1 MRRLV
6 LIPVVLTAAT
16 CAAVIPATGAS
27 AKPPPLAI
35 TAIAGNSLGG
45 QFCTY
50 DVVVTYDG
58 RAKHGDTVAWQFL
71 HADGSKLISGAP
83 TPVALG
89 RSPFTAL
96 SLTLLDFAPP
106 AGSYVFDVQ
115 LLANGSV
122 VSEQKTETFSFNGLA
137 PPSTCPTVGTLAAY
151 P

>member
-1 MRRLV
+1 
-6 LIPVVLTAAT
+6 
-16 CAAVIPATGAS
+16 VIPATGAS

-45 QFCTY
+45 QFCRY
-50 DVVVTYDG
+50 DVVVTYTG
-58 RAKHGDTVAWQFL
+58 HAKHGDEVVWQFL
-71 HADGSKLISGAP
+71 HADGSKLVSGAP

-115 LLANGSV
+115 LLSNGSI
-122 VSEQKTETFSFNGLA
+122 VSEQKTGTFSFNGLA
-137 PPSTCPTVGTLAAY
+137 PPMTCPIVGTIATF